1 MNSTEWYKKLEAEEK
16 AKEKEHLDLVK
27 EEFKKIVAWWENEF
41 NEKLDKNQLGMYMY
55 FFHSGFDR
63 AEELYKPEEDF

>member
-1 MNSTEWYKKLEAEEK
+1 MTSTEWYKKLEAEEK
-16 AKEKEHLDLVK
+16 AKEEKHLALVK
-27 EEFKKIVAWWENEF
+27 EEFNKRVAWWENHF
-41 NEKLDKNQLGMYMY
+41 NEKLDENQIGMYSY